1 MNYSTFGFIIL
12 LLLPISFQITLGD
25 SRTSDSNMIKCKSLE
40 KNKCAFAVS
49 WSGKRCV
56 LEKSVKRSGE
66 EAFTCRT
73 SEIEADRLQ
82 NIVETE
88 ECVKGCG
95 LDRNTLGISSDSL
108 LDTSFTRKLCSS
120 RCYNHCANV
129 VDLFFNLAAGEG
141 VFLPKLCEVQGGNVR
156 RGMSEIRSSGI
167 VAPGPI
173 QPVSLSI
180 APAVAPGPIHAISLS
195 AAPAMAPTMN
205 RA

>member
-1 MNYSTFGFIIL
+1 MAYA
-12 LLLPISFQITLGD
+12 GD

-66 EAFTCRT
+66 EAFTCRA

-141 VFLPKLCEVQGGNVR
+141 DFGLNIYELLL
-156 RGMSEIRSSGI
+156 IFFF
-167 VAPGPI
+167 
-173 QPVSLSI
+173 
-180 APAVAPGPIHAISLS
+180 
-195 AAPAMAPTMN
+195 
-205 RA
+205 